1 VSGRHSANSMHAVRQ
16 LVLRPI
22 RTSLLT
28 IRGKILLAF
37 LVLAAI
43 TFTLGRSAVNSVV
56 ESGRLVVQT
65 YDRPLMSIS
74 YARLAQAN
82 FTEMRLNLALRE
94 GATEPEKRE
103 QLATRLNE
111 LAKSVRDDL
120 DVAEERASS
129 RNAINAAR
137 QALTDFE
144 AWDALRLSRSD
155 DTATR
160 DALHRQAEVILQSLD
175 NLGELTAEDGFRDR
189 ERALRSIE
197 TYRRLSIAFTVAAL
211 VLSMIIAVLLARRM
225 VRPIAA
231 ASRAARR
238 IAAGEL
244 DTEIIHAGS
253 DELGQL
259 LGAMSL
265 MRDNIRSMVERE
277 IAERRSAQAQLVDAI
292 ESSAEGL
299 ALVDAD
305 RRILI
310 ANSQMAAF
318 FPDEASGLAP
328 GSTLP
333 RACDSALTLPTA
345 ELRLAD
351 GRWLRLSRSNTE
363 NGGFVLIASDITLL
377 KEREDVL
384 RNAKE
389 QADRANR
396 LKTDFL
402 TNMSHELRTP
412 LSAIIGFSEM
422 IAKETLGSIGKPKY
436 REFAEDIL
444 LSGRHLLDIIGEI
457 LDVAKLQAGTME
469 IRPRLIHPRSIVDGS
484 VRIVRKQ
491 AQEAGVTLSVAMV
504 DDVPMVMGDPLRLRQ
519 VLLNLLS
526 NAIKFTPSGKSVTV
540 AVVKSREAIRFEVRD
555 NGIGM
560 AAADIPR
567 ALEPFGQVDTS
578 LSRLHGGTGLGL
590 PLSKLLVE
598 RHGSAM
604 TVESEPGKGTT
615 VWFTLPI
622 VLPTVSGRPLE
633 NVL

>member
-1 VSGRHSANSMHAVRQ
+1 MSGRRSAKSLNTVWQ
-16 LVLRPI
+16 LALRPI
-22 RTSLLT
+22 RTLPLT

-37 LVLAAI
+37 LALAAI
-43 TFTLGRSAVNSVV
+43 TFLLGRSAVNSVV

-94 GATEPEKRE
+94 NAPGPAKRE
-103 QLATRLNE
+103 RLATRLDE

-129 RNAINAAR
+129 ENAVNAAR
-137 QALTDFE
+137 QALIDFE
-144 AWDALRLSRSD
+144 AWDTLRLSSPD
-155 DTATR
+155 DSATQ
-160 DALHRQAEVILQSLD
+160 DALHRRAEVILQSLD
-175 NLGELTAEDGFRDR
+175 NLGELTADDGFRDR

-197 TYRRLSIAFTVAAL
+197 AYRRLSIAFTAAAL
-211 VLSMIIAVLLARRM
+211 LLSMIIAVMLARRM
-225 VRPIAA
+225 VRPIAT

-244 DTEIIHAGS
+244 DAEITHAGS
-253 DELGQL
+253 DELGEL
-259 LGAMSL
+259 LAAMSL
-265 MRDNIRSMVERE
+265 MRDNIRSMVECE

-299 ALVDAD
+299 ALVDGD

-318 FPDEASGLAP
+318 FPDEVSGLAP
-328 GSTLP
+328 GSALP
-333 RACDSALTLPTA
+333 RVCEDALTLATA

-351 GRWLRLSRSNTE
+351 GRWLRLSRSETE

-422 IAKETLGSIGKPKY
+422 IVKETLGPIGKPKY
-436 REFAEDIL
+436 REFADDIL
-444 LSGRHLLDIIGEI
+444 LSGRHLLDIISEI

-469 IRPRLIHPRSIVDGS
+469 IRPRLIHPRSIIDGS
-484 VRIVRKQ
+484 VRIVHKQ
-491 AQEAGVTLSVAMV
+491 AQEAGVILRVV
-504 DDVPMVMGDPLRLRQ
+504 IDDDLPMVMGDPVRLRQ

-526 NAIKFTPSGKSVTV
+526 NAIKFTPEGRSVTV
-540 AVVKSREAIRFEVRD
+540 AVDECRDGIRFEVRD

-567 ALEPFGQVDTS
+567 ALEPFGQVDSS
-578 LSRLHGGTGLGL
+578 LSRQHGGTGLGL

-598 RHGSAM
+598 RHGSIM
-604 TVESEPGKGTT
+604 TVESEPGQGTT
-615 VWFTLPI
+615 VRFTLPV
-622 VLPTVSGRPLE
+622 VLPTISGRSLE
-633 NVL
+633 NAL